1 MATPNTE
8 SQPTEPQPAQALAQ
22 PAGGRSRMILFGFIS
37 VVIIVETA
45 MFFFLVPSAKEIS
58 ALAEAR
64 LIQSV
69 QENKQQFEQAS
80 LDDEKVSEFQ
90 LGEFG
95 ETFSPID
102 TTKSFRVEMRIYGLV
117 RKKNINQLKAEFA
130 AKEGRLRH
138 AIRMKIRNSELS
150 ELSENQ
156 LGLLQRRILT
166 TCNHLLEGEYL
177 LGIGFNDYQLTED

>member
-1 MATPNTE
+1 MAPPT
-8 SQPTEPQPAQALAQ
+8 TEPRADDAPQQA
-22 PAGGRSRMILFGFIS
+22 AGGKSRMILFGFIS
-37 VVIIVETA
+37 FVIILETA
-45 MFFFLVPSAKEIS
+45 IFFFFVPSAKEIS

-64 LIQSV
+64 LVQSV
-69 QENKQQFEQAS
+69 QDSKQQSKQAA
-80 LDDEKVSEFQ
+80 LDDEKVTEFQ

-102 TTKSFRVEMRIYGLV
+102 TARGFRVEMRIYGLV
-117 RKKNINQLKAEFA
+117 RQKNLNQLKTEFA

-138 AIRMKIRNSELS
+138 AIRMKIRNSELA

-166 TCNHLLEGEYL
+166 TCNHLLEGDIL
-177 LGIGFNDYQLTED
+177 LGIGFNDYQLIEE